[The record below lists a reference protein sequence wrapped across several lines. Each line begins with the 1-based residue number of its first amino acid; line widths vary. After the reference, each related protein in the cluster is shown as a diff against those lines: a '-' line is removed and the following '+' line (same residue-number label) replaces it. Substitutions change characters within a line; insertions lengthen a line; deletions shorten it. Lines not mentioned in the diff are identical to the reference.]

1 MRGRHRSDPLHN
13 SWRHCV
19 DVIEVVE
26 LRSAGSMR
34 VAEIEM
40 ME

>member
-13 SWRHCV
+13 SWRHCI
-19 DVIEVVE
+19 DVIEVAE
-26 LRSAGSMR
+26 LRSARSMR
-34 VAEIEM
+34 VAEIDM